1 MVKVKKAG
9 IITTAIAL
17 LGILVNLALPSTLAG
32 AQDSNRTVLRFAPSA
47 IALIPNT
54 QGRLDIVIENVE
66 ALYGLEFQ
74 LAFDPDIIE
83 VIDTNPDE
91 KGVQIQPANW
101 LKGSFVAV
109 NQVDNGS
116 GRIDFA
122 ATLLRPAQPVSG
134 NLAVATISFMASNTG
149 SSSISIQSAILSTRN
164 ADAIPYT
171 KQAGRIDINPDGQ
184 VSDMLAST
192 PSTGPGLGRM
202 ALAGA
207 AILAFAAALGVFMY
221 TLRRSR

>member
-1 MVKVKKAG
+1 VKRAG
-9 IITTAIAL
+9 FITTAISL

-32 AQDSNRTVLRFAPSA
+32 AQDSNPTVLRFAPPA
-47 IALIPNT
+47 IGLVPNT
-54 QGRLDIVIENVE
+54 QGRIDIVIENVQ

-83 VIDTNPDE
+83 VIDANPDE
-91 KGVQIQPANW
+91 KGVQIQPAYW

-122 ATLLRPAQPVSG
+122 ATLLRPALPVSG
-134 NLAVATISFMASNTG
+134 NLAVASISFVARNTG
-149 SSSISIQSAILSTRN
+149 SSAISIQSAILSTRN
-164 ADAIPYT
+164 ADVIPYT
-171 KQAGRIDINPDGQ
+171 KQAGKIDINPDGQ
-184 VSDMLAST
+184 VPDMLASA
-192 PSTGPGLGRM
+192 PSAGPGPGRM

-207 AILAFAAALGVFMY
+207 AILAFVAALGVFMY
-221 TLRRSR
+221 TLRRGR

>member
-1 MVKVKKAG
+1 VKRAG
-9 IITTAIAL
+9 FITTAISL

-32 AQDSNRTVLRFAPSA
+32 AQDSNSTVLRFAPPA
-47 IALIPNT
+47 IGLAPNT
-54 QGRLDIVIENVE
+54 QGRIDIVIENVQ

-83 VIDTNPDE
+83 VIDANPDE
-91 KGVQIQPANW
+91 KGVQIQPAYW

-122 ATLLRPAQPVSG
+122 ATLLRPALPVSG
-134 NLAVATISFMASNTG
+134 NLAMASISFVARNTG
-149 SSSISIQSAILSTRN
+149 SSAISIQSAILSTRN
-164 ADAIPYT
+164 ADVIPYT
-171 KQAGRIDINPDGQ
+171 KQAGKIDINPDGQ
-184 VSDMLAST
+184 VPDMLASA
-192 PSTGPGLGRM
+192 PSAGPGPGRM

-207 AILAFAAALGVFMY
+207 AILAFVAALGVFMY